1 MFSLFFALFFSVF
14 FSSSP
19 YLHLIEGP
27 KLSTEDV
34 NRTNSGSWTC
44 LEVSVAITRGFLFS
58 EVSSI

>member
-1 MFSLFFALFFSVF
+1 MFSLFLLCFLVF
-14 FSSSP
+14 FFFVPS